1 MATVPQRRAVPFE
14 APAPAE
20 GRGRRALGAAWPP
33 LAYAAVALA
42 FWGPWMLDAPR
53 ATILGANDVDPS
65 VYLWF
70 FAWWPH
76 ALGHGLNPFFTH
88 LIFAPEGFNL
98 TWTVSMPGP
107 SLLLAPITLTLGDV
121 ATWNAIMFGAP
132 VVAAWTAYALCRHLC
147 GAALPAFVGGYVF
160 GFSPYVLSQMQ
171 GAPQLALVGLLPL
184 LVLLVIRHVE
194 GSLSDRRFV
203 AGVGAVIAAQL
214 LVSTEILATTAFFGA
229 VTLAVAWLRLPERR
243 AALRRT
249 AGRLAIACAGAAV
262 VVSPVLYYLLF
273 GHRTLPEH
281 ALEAFPADLLS
292 LVVPG
297 ALLAASP
304 GRVGDAVPGWA
315 TDGAYL
321 GVPLLV
327 LVGLFAWRQRRN
339 RAAQVLL
346 AAFAAAAVFGLGRT
360 LVVGG
365 HDTHVPMPWTPFAEL
380 PFLRYAIPLRFT
392 LYAFLAAAVIVA
404 LVLARRPGVGTW
416 ALAAVMVLSIVPAV
430 GSSAWH
436 TPLSDPPF
444 FAEDGAE
451 EVLGARDH
459 VLTIPAWGR
468 NMRWQSRADFAY
480 AMATGYTGAFPAS
493 YSRFPIYNRI
503 LGAGLIPG
511 VARVTPESRAQ
522 LRRFVAAK
530 GVTAIVVQDG
540 FAREWAPLLATLG
553 ARPMRRD
560 GVMVYRL
567 RGAPAA

>member
-1 MATVPQRRAVPFE
+1 VATVPQRHAVPVE
-14 APAPAE
+14 IAPPAE
-20 GRGRRALGAAWPP
+20 GPARRALAFAWPP
-33 LAYAAVALA
+33 LAYAALALA
-42 FWGPWMLDAPR
+42 FWGPWVLDHPR

-76 ALGHGLNPFFTH
+76 ALTHGLNPFLTH
-88 LIFAPEGFNL
+88 LIFVPEGFNL

-132 VVAAWTAYALCRHLC
+132 VLAAWTAYALCRHLC
-147 GAALPAFVGGYVF
+147 GAALPAFVGGYLF

-171 GAPQLALVGLLPL
+171 GAPQLALVGLVPL
-184 LVLLVIRHVE
+184 LVLLAVRHVE

-203 AGVGAVIAAQL
+203 LGVTVIVAAQL
-214 LVSTEILATTAFFGA
+214 LVSTEVLATTAFFGA
-229 VTLAVAWLRLPERR
+229 FTLAVAWLRLPERR
-243 AALRRT
+243 AALQRT
-249 AGRLAIACAGAAV
+249 AGRLALGGAAAAV
-262 VVSPVLYYLLF
+262 VVSPMLYYLLF

-292 LVVPG
+292 LAVPG
-297 ALLAASP
+297 ALVAASP
-304 GRVGDAVPGWA
+304 ERVGGSVPSWA

-327 LVGLFAWRQRRN
+327 LVGLFAWRRRHS
-339 RAAQVLL
+339 RPAQVLL
-346 AAFAAAAVFGLGRT
+346 AAFVAAAVFGLGRT
-360 LVVGG
+360 LIVGG
-365 HDTHVPMPWTPFAEL
+365 HDTNVPMPWTPFAEL

-392 LYAFLAAAVIVA
+392 VYAFLAAAVIVA
-404 LVLARRPGVGTW
+404 LLLARRPGAGTW
-416 ALAAVMVLSIVPAV
+416 ALAAVVVLSIVPAI
-430 GSSAWH
+430 GSNAWH

-444 FAEDGAE
+444 FAADRAQQ
-451 EVLGARDH
+451 VLGDRDH

-493 YSRFPIYNRI
+493 YSRFEIYNRI

-511 VARVTPESRAQ
+511 VARVTPQSRAQ

-530 GVTAIVVQDG
+530 DVTAIVVQDA
-540 FAREWAPLLATLG
+540 FVREWAPLLGTLG
-553 ARPMRRD
+553 ARPVRED
-560 GVMVYRL
+560 GVVVYRL
-567 RGAPAA
+567 KGAPPS

>member
-1 MATVPQRRAVPFE
+1 MATVPQLPAVPLE
-14 APAPAE
+14 AAPAAE
-20 GRGRRALGAAWPP
+20 RRRRRALALAWPP
-33 LAYAAVALA
+33 LAYATLALA
-42 FWGPWMLDAPR
+42 FWGPWVLDHPR

-76 ALGHGLNPFFTH
+76 ALSDGLNPFFTN
-88 LIFAPEGFNL
+88 LIFVPEGFNL
-98 TWTVSMPGP
+98 AWTVSMPGP

-121 ATWNAIMFGAP
+121 ATWNAVMFAAP
-132 VVAAWTAYALCRHLC
+132 VLAAWSAYALCRRVC

-171 GAPQLALVGLLPL
+171 GAPQLALVGLVPL
-184 LVLLVIRHVE
+184 LVLLVARHVE
-194 GSLSDRRFV
+194 GSLSDRRLVVGV
-203 AGVGAVIAAQL
+203 AALVGAQL
-214 LVSTEILATTAFFGA
+214 LVSTEVLATTAFFGA
-229 VTLAVAWLRLPERR
+229 VTLALAWWRLPERR

-249 AGRLAIACAGAAV
+249 AGRLALGAAAAAV
-262 VVSPVLYYLLF
+262 VVSPMLYYLLF

-297 ALLAASP
+297 SLVAASVE
-304 GRVGDAVPGWA
+304 RVGGSVPGWA

-321 GVPLLV
+321 GVPLLA
-327 LVGLFAWRQRRN
+327 LVGVFAWRQGRN

-346 AAFAAAAVFGLGRT
+346 GAFATAAVFGLGRT
-360 LVVGG
+360 LIVGG
-365 HDTHVPMPWTPFAEL
+365 HDTNLPMPWTPFGEL

-392 LYAFLAAAVIVA
+392 VYASLAAALIVA
-404 LVLARRPGVGTW
+404 LALARRPGAGTW
-416 ALAAVMVLSIVPAV
+416 ALAALVVLSIVPAV

-436 TPLSDPPF
+436 TPFSDPPF
-444 FAEDGAE
+444 FASGRAQ

-468 NMRWQSRADFAY
+468 NMRWQSRADFSY

-511 VARVTPESRAQ
+511 VARDTPKSRAQ

-540 FAREWAPLLATLG
+540 FAPEWAPLLGTLG
-553 ARPMRRD
+553 ARPVRED
-560 GVMVYRL
+560 GVVVYRL
-567 RGAPAA
+567 RGAPPG

>member
-1 MATVPQRRAVPFE
+1 VATVPQRAAVPVE
-14 APAPAE
+14 IAPAAE
-20 GRGRRALGAAWPP
+20 GRARRALAFAWPP
-33 LAYAAVALA
+33 LAYAALALA
-42 FWGPWMLDAPR
+42 FWGPWVLDHPR

-76 ALGHGLNPFFTH
+76 ALAHGLNPFLTH
-88 LIFAPEGFNL
+88 LIFVPEGFNL

-121 ATWNAIMFGAP
+121 ATWNAIMFAAP
-132 VVAAWTAYALCRHLC
+132 VLAAWTAYALCRHLC
-147 GAALPAFVGGYVF
+147 RAALPAFVGGYVF

-171 GAPQLALVGLLPL
+171 GAPQLALVGLVPL
-184 LVLLVIRHVE
+184 LVLLVVRHVE
-194 GSLSDRRFV
+194 GSLSDRTFV
-203 AGVGAVIAAQL
+203 VGVTVVVAAQL
-214 LVSTEILATTAFFGA
+214 LVSTEVLATTAFFGA
-229 VTLAVAWLRLPERR
+229 FTLAVAWWRLPERR
-243 AALRRT
+243 AAVQRT
-249 AGRLAIACAGAAV
+249 AGRLALGGAAAAV
-262 VVSPVLYYLLF
+262 VVSPILYYLLF

-297 ALLAASP
+297 ALVAASP
-304 GRVGDAVPGWA
+304 ERVGGSVPSWA

-321 GVPLLV
+321 GVPLLI
-327 LVGLFAWRQRRN
+327 LVGLFAWRRRQS
-339 RAAQVLL
+339 RRAQVLL
-346 AAFAAAAVFGLGRT
+346 AAFAAAAVFSLGRT

-365 HDTHVPMPWTPFAEL
+365 HDTNVPMPWTPFAEL

-392 LYAFLAAAVIVA
+392 VYAFLAAAVIVA
-404 LVLARRPGVGTW
+404 LVLARRPGAGTW
-416 ALAAVMVLSIVPAV
+416 ALAAVVVLSIVPTI

-444 FAEDGAE
+444 FAADRAQQ
-451 EVLGARDH
+451 VLGERDH

-493 YSRFPIYNRI
+493 YSRFEIYNRI

-511 VARVTPESRAQ
+511 VARDTPESRAE
-522 LRRFVAAK
+522 LRRFIAAK
-530 GVTAIVVQDG
+530 GVTVIVVQDA
-540 FAREWAPLLATLG
+540 FAAEWAPLLGTLG
-553 ARPMRRD
+553 ARPVRED
-560 GVMVYRL
+560 GVVVYRL
-567 RGAPAA
+567 KGAPPG

>member
-1 MATVPQRRAVPFE
+1 VATVPQRAAVPLQA
-14 APAPAE
+14 APAAE
-20 GRGRRALGAAWPP
+20 RRGRRALAIAWPP
-33 LAYAAVALA
+33 LAYAALALA
-42 FWGPWMLDAPR
+42 FWGPWVLEHPR

-76 ALGHGLNPFFTH
+76 ALLEGLNPFFTH
-88 LIFAPEGFNL
+88 LIFVPEGFNL

-121 ATWNAIMFGAP
+121 ATWNAIMFSAP
-132 VVAAWTAYALCRHLC
+132 VLAASTAYALCRHLC
-147 GAALPAFVGGYVF
+147 GATLPAFVGGYVF

-184 LVLLVIRHVE
+184 LVLLVVRHAE

-203 AGVGAVIAAQL
+203 AGVAVLVAAQL
-214 LVSTEILATTAFFGA
+214 LVSTEVLATAAFFGA
-229 VTLAVAWLRLPERR
+229 VTLAVAWLRLPDRR

-249 AGRLAIACAGAAV
+249 AGRLALGGAAAAV
-262 VVSPVLYYLLF
+262 VVSPLLYYLLF
-273 GHRTLPEH
+273 GRRTLPEH

-297 ALLAASP
+297 SLVAASP
-304 GRVGDAVPGWA
+304 ERVGGDVPGWA

-321 GVPLLV
+321 GVPLLA
-327 LVGLFAWRQRRN
+327 LVGVFAWRHRAS

-346 AAFAAAAVFGLGRT
+346 VAFAAAAVAGLGRT
-360 LVVGG
+360 LIVGG
-365 HDTHVPMPWTPFAEL
+365 HDTDVPMPWAPFAEL
-380 PFLRYAIPLRFT
+380 PLLRYAIPLRFT

-404 LVLARRPGVGTW
+404 LALTRRPGAGTW
-416 ALAAVMVLSIVPAV
+416 ALAAAMVLSIVPAV

-444 FAEDGAE
+444 FASDRAQ
-451 EVLGARDH
+451 EVLGPEDN

-468 NMRWQSRADFAY
+468 NMRWQARADFTY

-493 YSRFPIYNRI
+493 YSRFGIYNR
-503 LGAGLIPG
+503 LLSAGLIPG
-511 VARVTPESRAQ
+511 AARVTPQSRAE

-530 GVTAIVVQDG
+530 GVTAIVVQDA
-540 FAREWAPLLATLG
+540 FAREWAPLLGTLG
-553 ARPMRRD
+553 ARPIRED
-560 GVMVYRL
+560 GVVVYRL
-567 RGAPAA
+567 RGAPPR